1 MAENRVRMA
10 RTSSGAV
17 FLMWFGCA
25 VLFVCGFLFGFF
37 WPSFLAQLLAA
48 LAFCQGHEG
57 FLKSYAKWD
66 RLFSSKMLWKFL
78 PTRPV
83 VGLEEHLV
91 LTSETSALAC

>member
-1 MAENRVRMA
+1 MKA
-10 RTSSGAV
+10 
-17 FLMWFGCA
+17 
-25 VLFVCGFLFGFF
+25 
-37 WPSFLAQLLAA
+37 
-48 LAFCQGHEG
+48 